1 MPADLLVTARFSL
14 VELIELGRTNQL
26 ECRVYRAGSLIPIT
40 SGTFTLF
47 DDSNVAQITAAA
59 VPVGGAATVSLSS
72 AQLAAFS
79 PGEGWRVQW
88 RLTSGSFIDR
98 IFDNEAMIVRRSL
111 FPVITEADLYQV
123 SSALD
128 PSGPAC
134 IHSEPDFADKLDES
148 WIQIQSRLLSA
159 GNRPNLILSP
169 SALRDCHLY
178 LCLALIYEDFSTR
191 LNPAFSELGMMYRQT
206 YESAWG
212 RLRFRYDTSAD
223 EGSPANQSR
232 RGPAVSTLWL
242 SSRGGSWRW

>member
-26 ECRVYRAGSLIPIT
+26 ECRVYRAGALVPVT
-40 SGTFTLF
+40 SGSVGLY
-47 DDSNVAQITAAA
+47 DDSNVVQITS
-59 VPVGGAATVSLSS
+59 PITPIGGVATTSYT
-72 AQLAAFS
+72 AGQLAAFE
-79 PGEGWRVQW
+79 PGEGWRIQW
-88 RLTSGSFIDR
+88 RLSSATFTDR
-98 IFDNEAMIVRRSL
+98 VFDTEAMIVRRAL
-111 FPVITEADLYQV
+111 FPVVTELDLYQV

-134 IHSEPDFADKLDES
+134 IHSETNFAEKLDES
-148 WIQIQSRLLSA
+148 WIQIQSRLLAA

-191 LNPAFSELGMMYRQT
+191 LNPAFAELGMMYRQT

-223 EGSPANQSR
+223 EGSAANQSR

-242 SSRGGSWRW
+242 SSRGGPWRR